1 MRKKVLML
9 VLKMLDLKNPS
20 EVAIAMYMTKTY
32 DEVHSRRAADEFL
45 LHWADIELVESMG
58 KAQCHALREM
68 TAAEERQAADDD
80 TTEASPEAIGIAGD

>member
-1 MRKKVLML
+1 VVPKAMRKKVLML

-45 LHWADIELVESMG
+45 LHWADIELVEVDGQGTMSCPARDDG
-58 KAQCHALREM
+58 GRG
-68 TAAEERQAADDD
+68 AAGCRR
-80 TTEASPEAIGIAGD
+80 